1 MCSVLGLKIFG
12 MKRIIF
18 AILILSL
25 LVPLA
30 VFAQQQPQAACP
42 KGETKIKHEAPNF
55 CEAGHPKCMRVLKY
69 GKQEDCAAN
78 WSECHDARKEED
90 HWVYDCVCQ
99 GSNPR
104 GDCHVGGL
112 ISDPICACCGDC
124 TLYNALELG
133 TNIAQIILKY
143 LGVIAL
149 ALFVLGGIMWLTSG
163 GAQQKIETGKKIIV
177 GALIGLVIVLAAF
190 LIVQFVLKRLA
201 PGYEMEEESRRPWLI
216 CTNSATDSDNLIDV
230 SNYFRLNSFV
240 YS

>member
-1 MCSVLGLKIFG
+1 
-12 MKRIIF
+12 MKYQKTILII
-18 AILILSL
+18 IILSL
-25 LVPLA
+25 LIPLGV
-30 VFAQQQPQAACP
+30 VFADELAEPDYC
-42 KGETKIKHEAPNF
+42 KDDFCKSKDMEISRTIGEE
-55 CEAGHPKCMRVLKY
+55 KCS
-69 GKQEDCAAN
+69 C
-78 WSECHDARKEED
+78 CHDTGVPDED
-90 HWVYDCVCQ
+90 GNPVYDCLCQ